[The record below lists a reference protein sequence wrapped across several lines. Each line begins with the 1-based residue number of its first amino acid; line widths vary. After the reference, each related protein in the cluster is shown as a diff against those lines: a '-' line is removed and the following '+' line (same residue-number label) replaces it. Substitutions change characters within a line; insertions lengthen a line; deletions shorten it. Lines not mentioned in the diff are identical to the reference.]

1 MVARFSPLAVL
12 FLFGCVVANAV
23 AVKSEF
29 VADGFTKPVFV
40 CAPPGDTTRLMVVEQ
55 GGKIKL
61 IKNGTVRTTA
71 FLDITSKVNQGGDER
86 GLLGLAF
93 HPNYASNGY
102 FYVNYIDRNY
112 PGDTHIERYTASADR
127 DTASST
133 SGLNL
138 LTIAQPDT
146 NHNGGWMGFSPNNGY
161 LYVAVGDGGGANDPS
176 GNAQNINSKLGKIL
190 RLDVNIASPYAP
202 STNPFYG
209 ATNGDDLIW
218 AYGLRNPYRCGFDRS
233 TGDLWMGDVGQDN
246 LEEIDF
252 YSAGSAGGKNYGWK
266 TAEGFE
272 CRGGG
277 GTCGTNAGFTPPVVD
292 YPRTEGVAVVG
303 GYVYR
308 GSAIAGLQGTYF
320 YADYVFGGIWS
331 LKYNGSSVTE
341 QVERSNE
348 LNPAGSRNIN
358 NPSSFGEDASG
369 EMYICDYADGELYKI
384 VGVVTAGDSD
394 GDGLTDT
401 QEASLGTNPNDSDS
415 DDDGWSDG
423 AEVNT
428 HTTDPLDSDSD
439 NDGLS
444 DGAEVNTHTTD
455 PEDSDSDNDT
465 INDGAEVN
473 TYGTNPKKS
482 DTDSDGLN
490 DAAEINTHTTDPKK
504 SDTDNDG
511 LSDGAEVNTHTTNPK
526 DSDSDDDGLSDG
538 AEVNTHTTNPKD
550 SDSDDDGLSD
560 GAEVNT
566 HTTNPKDSDTD
577 DDGLNDGVEI
587 NTHGT
592 NPKKSDTDNDG
603 MSDSAEINTYGT
615 DPKKSDTDGDGLTD
629 GAEINTHT
637 TDPKKAD
644 TDGDALTDG
653 AEVNTH
659 GTNPKKSDTDN
670 DGLND
675 GAEVNTHKTDP
686 KKSDTDGDGLSDGNE
701 VNTRGTDPK
710 KSDTDGDGLS
720 DGAEINTHGTNA
732 LDSDSD
738 DDTLTDGAE
747 VNTHGTNPK
756 KADTDDDGLNDGA
769 EINTH
774 GTNPKKADTDNDGL
788 SDGDEVT
795 THATNPKDADSDNDG
810 LGDGE
815 EITDYNTDPL
825 DNDSDNDSLQDGE
838 EINDF
843 STDPNVPDVLVLN
856 KPLEGDVYEI
866 GKKANIRWT
875 ALGAVGATVRIEL
888 WQRGE
893 FVRVVR
899 AQTENDGKMKWKLPK
914 TLEPGDG
921 YQFYIQSVDVPA
933 VDDIGNNSFT
943 LVEATEE

>member
-1 MVARFSPLAVL
+1 MVARCLPLAVL
-12 FLFGCVVANAV
+12 FLFGNVIAHAV

-29 VADGFTKPVFV
+29 VAEGFTKPVFL
-40 CAPPGDTTRLMVVEQ
+40 CSPPGDTTRIMVVEQ

-71 FLDITSKVNQGGDER
+71 FLDIASKVNQGGDER

-93 HPNYASNGY
+93 HPNYATNGY
-102 FYVNYIDRNY
+102 FYVYYIDTTY
-112 PGDTHIERYTASADR
+112 PGNTKVERYSVTSDR
-127 DTASST
+127 DIADPN
-133 SGLNL
+133 SGFNL
-138 LTIAQPDT
+138 LSVAHPDT
-146 NHNGGWMGFSPNNGY
+146 NHKGGWIGFSPTNGY
-161 LYVAVGDGGGANDPS
+161 LYVAIGDGGGANDPS
-176 GNAQNINSKLGKIL
+176 GNGQNVNTKLGKIL
-190 RLDVNIASPYAP
+190 RLDVDIASPYAP

-218 AYGLRNPYRCGFDRS
+218 AYGLRNPYRCSFDRS
-233 TGDLWMGDVGQDN
+233 TGDLWMGDVGQDT

-277 GTCGTNAGFTPPVVD
+277 GTCGTNAGFTPPVID
-292 YPRTEGVAVVG
+292 YPRTDGVAVVG

-308 GSAIAGLQGTYF
+308 GTAIAGLQGTYF
-320 YADYVFGGIWS
+320 YADYVFGGLWS
-331 LKYNGSSVTE
+331 LKYNGSTVTE
-341 QVERSNE
+341 QVDRDAE
-348 LNPAGSRNIN
+348 LNPAGWRSIN

-369 EMYICDYADGELYKI
+369 ELYICDYADGEIYKI
-384 VGVVTAGDSD
+384 AAVVTASDTD
-394 GDGLTDT
+394 GDGLIDT
-401 QEASLGTNPNDSDS
+401 LETTLGTNPNDSDS
-415 DDDGWSDG
+415 DDDGLTDG
-423 AEVNT
+423 VEVNT
-428 HTTDPLDSDSD
+428 HLTDPLDSDSD
-439 NDGLS
+439 NDNLS
-444 DGAEVNTHTTD
+444 DGVEVNTH
-455 PEDSDSDNDT
+455 
-465 INDGAEVN
+465 
-473 TYGTNPKKS
+473 GTNPKKS
-482 DTDSDGLN
+482 DTDNDGLSDGT
-490 DAAEINTHTTDPKK
+490 EINTHTTDPKK
-504 SDTDNDG
+504 SDTDGDG
-511 LSDGAEVNTHTTNPK
+511 LSDGAEINTHATNPK
-526 DSDSDDDGLSDG
+526 DTDSDDDGLSDG

-560 GAEVNT
+560 GVEVNT
-566 HTTNPKDSDTD
+566 HTTSPKDSDSD
-577 DDGLNDGVEI
+577 DDGIFDGVEV

-592 NPKKSDTDNDG
+592 NPKKADTDNDG
-603 MSDSAEINTYGT
+603 MTDGAEINTYGT
-615 DPKKSDTDGDGLTD
+615 DPKKSDTDSDGLND
-629 GAEINTHT
+629 GAEITTHA

-653 AEVNTH
+653 AEINTH
-659 GTNPKKSDTDN
+659 GTNPKKSDTDG

-675 GAEVNTHKTDP
+675 GSEINTHKTDP

-720 DGAEINTHGTNA
+720 DGAEVTTHQTNA

-738 DDTLTDGAE
+738 DDTLSDGAE
-747 VNTHGTNPK
+747 VNTHATNPK

-774 GTNPKKADTDNDGL
+774 GTNPKKADTDNDSL

-815 EITDYNTDPL
+815 EITDYLTDPL

-838 EINDF
+838 EINEYG
-843 STDPNVPDVLVLN
+843 TDPNAPDVLVLN
-856 KPLEGDVYEI
+856 KPFEGDVYEI
-866 GKKANIRWT
+866 GNKANIRWT
-875 ALGAVGATVRIEL
+875 TLGAAGELVRIEL

-893 FVRVVR
+893 FVRVVK
-899 AQTENDGKMKWKLPK
+899 AQSDNDGKLKWKLPK
-914 TLEPGDG
+914 NLEPGTG
-921 YQFYIQSVDVPA
+921 YQFYIQSVTVPA
-933 VDDIGNNSFT
+933 IDDIANNSFT
-943 LVEATEE
+943 IVAAPAE